1 MAITHLT
8 NEATKDLRRLPRVY
22 VSPVAEALRA
32 LAAEPLSG
40 KPLRGDYLGSRSRR
54 VGTYRIVYAFD
65 PKTDRVDVFAIR
77 HRSEAYR
84 HAR

>member
-1 MAITHLT
+1 MATTQLT
-8 NEATKDLRRLPRVY
+8 NEAAKDLRRLPPMY
-22 VSPVAEALRA
+22 LSAVAEALRA

-65 PKTDRVDVFAIR
+65 PKTDRVEVFAIR

-84 HAR
+84 RAR

>member
-1 MAITHLT
+1 VATVHLA
-8 NEATKDLRRLPRVY
+8 NEAAKGLRRLPDLY
-22 VSPVAEALRA
+22 VNAVAEALRF

-54 VGTYRIVYAFD
+54 VGAYRIVYAFD
-65 PKTDRVDVFAIR
+65 RKTGRVEIFAIR

-84 HAR
+84 RAR

>member
-1 MAITHLT
+1 V
-8 NEATKDLRRLPRVY
+8 ATVQLSNDAAKELRGLPHMY
-22 VSPVAEALRA
+22 VSAVAEALRS
-32 LAAEPLSG
+32 LAVEPLSG

-65 PKTDRVDVFAIR
+65 PKTDRVSVFAIR

-84 HAR
+84 RAR